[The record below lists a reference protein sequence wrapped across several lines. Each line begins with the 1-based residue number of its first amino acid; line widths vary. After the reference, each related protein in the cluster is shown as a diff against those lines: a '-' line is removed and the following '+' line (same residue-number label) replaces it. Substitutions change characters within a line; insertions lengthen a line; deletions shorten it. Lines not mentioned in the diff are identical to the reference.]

1 MKIYN
6 LDHELQILKAKY
18 ESLREETK
26 QVISNSIS
34 GTTSESYH
42 KKQND
47 ELSGVLLAINE
58 VLHIIGK
65 TQKESRLSDFNY
77 VTSEILNLRSKI

>member
-47 ELSGVLLAINE
+47 E
-58 VLHIIGK
+58 
-65 TQKESRLSDFNY
+65 
-77 VTSEILNLRSKI
+77 